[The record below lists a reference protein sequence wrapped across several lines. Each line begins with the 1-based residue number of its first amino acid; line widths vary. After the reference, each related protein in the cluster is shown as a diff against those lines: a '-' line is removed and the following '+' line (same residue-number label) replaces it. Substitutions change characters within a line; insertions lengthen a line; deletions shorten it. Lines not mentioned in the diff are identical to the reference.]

1 MQKSIRFFTLKV
13 LKNPTSLSDIKTMTI
28 KEYFPVIFGVL
39 KDLRVIGTLIVMILV
54 IQFAKYVTTYKKK
67 PPKAKAKKGAKAAP
81 APKEEK
87 KEEKP
92 AEGGDAASEEKK

>member
-1 MQKSIRFFTLKV
+1 
-13 LKNPTSLSDIKTMTI
+13 MTI

-39 KDLRVIGTLIVMILV
+39 KDLRVIGTVIVMILV
-54 IQFAKYVTTYKKK
+54 IEFAKYVTTYKKK
-67 PPKAKAKKGAKAAP
+67 PPKPKKAKAPKAAP

-92 AEGGDAASEEKK
+92 ADGEAGGEEKK

>member
-1 MQKSIRFFTLKV
+1 MRNGNVSSTAGRQ
-13 LKNPTSLSDIKTMTI
+13 KTMTI

-39 KDLRVIGTLIVMILV
+39 KDLRVIGTVIVMILV
-54 IQFAKYVTTYKKK
+54 IQFAKFVTTYRKK
-67 PPKAKAKKGAKAAP
+67 PPKPKKAKTAKAAQ

-92 AEGGDAASEEKK
+92 AEGDAAAGGEEKK